1 MTCPGPL
8 TRLETVENQEHIL
21 RLTDAA
27 IAHVKKIREREKLAG
42 RGLRVSVTPGGCSGF
57 SYQLDFDDGPKPE
70 DVVLEMGDLQV
81 YVEKPVLEQL
91 EGTVI
96 DYVSELQGASFRFSN
111 PNATGTC
118 GCGTSF
124 SA

>member
-1 MTCPGPL
+1 M
-8 TRLETVENQEHIL
+8 LEM
-21 RLTDAA
+21 D
-27 IAHVKKIREREKLAG
+27 
-42 RGLRVSVTPGGCSGF
+42 GLRV
-57 SYQLDFDDGPKPE
+57 
-70 DVVLEMGDLQV
+70 
-81 YVEKPVLEQL
+81 YVENAILRQL
-91 EGTVI
+91 EGTTI

>member
-1 MTCPGPL
+1 M
-8 TRLETVENQEHIL
+8 
-21 RLTDAA
+21 TDAA
-27 IAHVKKIREREKLAG
+27 VAHVKKIRERERLDG
-42 RGLRVSVTPGGCSGF
+42 RGLRVSVTPGGCSGY
-57 SYQLDFDDGPKPE
+57 SYKLDFDDGPKP
-70 DVVLEMGDLQV
+70 DDMVLELDGLQV
-81 YVEKPVLEQL
+81 FVEKPILQQL

>member
-1 MTCPGPL
+1 MTWRKPL
-8 TRLETVENQEHIL
+8 TRLQTVESDLNKL

-42 RGLRVSVTPGGCSGF
+42 RGLRVSVMPGGCSGY
-57 SYQLDFDDGPKPE
+57 SYKLDFDDGPKAE
-70 DVVLEMGDLQV
+70 DVVLDMGGLQV
-81 YVEKPVLEQL
+81 YVETAILQQL
-91 EGTVI
+91 DGTVI

>member
-1 MTCPGPL
+1 MTCLEPW
-8 TRLETVENQEHIL
+8 TRLEPVDSLDHSL

-27 IAHVKKIREREKLAG
+27 IAHVKKIRQRENLAG

-57 SYQLDFDDGPKPE
+57 SYKLDFDDGPKPE
-70 DVVLEMGDLQV
+70 DVVLELDDLQV
-81 YVEKPVLEQL
+81 YVEASILQQL
-91 EGTVI
+91 GGTVI

>member
-1 MTCPGPL
+1 MTCPEPWA
-8 TRLETVENQEHIL
+8 RLEPVDSHEQSL

-27 IAHVKKIREREKLAG
+27 IAHVKKIRQRENLAA
-42 RGLRVSVTPGGCSGF
+42 RGLRVSVTTGGCSGL
-57 SYQLDFDDGPKPE
+57 SYKLDFDDAPKPE
-70 DVVLEMGDLQV
+70 DVVLELDGLQV
-81 YVEKPVLEQL
+81 YVESSILQQL
-91 EGTVI
+91 GGTVI
-96 DYVSELQGASFRFSN
+96 DYVSELHGASFRFSN

>member
-1 MTCPGPL
+1 MGS
-8 TRLETVENQEHIL
+8 QDQIL
-21 RLTDAA
+21 RLTDTA
-27 IAHVKKIREREKLAG
+27 IAHVKKIRERENFAG
-42 RGLRVSVTPGGCSGF
+42 RGLRVSVMLGGCSGY
-57 SYQLDFDDGPKPE
+57 SYKLDF
-70 DVVLEMGDLQV
+70 GDETAILQ
-81 YVEKPVLEQL
+81 QL

-111 PNATGTC
+111 PKATGTC

>member
-1 MTCPGPL
+1 M
-8 TRLETVENQEHIL
+8 
-21 RLTDAA
+21 TDAA
-27 IAHVKKIREREKLAG
+27 VAHVKRIREREHLDG
-42 RGLRVSVTPGGCSGF
+42 RGLRVSVTPGGCSGY
-57 SYQLDFDDGPKPE
+57 SYKLDFDDGPKP
-70 DVVLEMGDLQV
+70 DDMVLELDGLQV
-81 YVEKPVLEQL
+81 FVEKPILQQL

>member
-1 MTCPGPL
+1 MTCPQPL
-8 TRLETVENQEHIL
+8 TRLQAVESQEHLL

-27 IAHVKKIREREKLAG
+27 IAHVKKIRERENLASQ
-42 RGLRVSVTPGGCSGF
+42 GLRVSVMPGGCSGY
-57 SYQLDFDDGPKPE
+57 SYKLDFDDGPKPA
-70 DVVLEMGDLQV
+70 DVVLDMDGLEV
-81 YVEKPVLEQL
+81 YVEKPILQQL

>member
-1 MTCPGPL
+1 MDSH
-8 TRLETVENQEHIL
+8 EHSL

-27 IAHVKKIREREKLAG
+27 IAHVKKIRQRENLAD
-42 RGLRVSVTPGGCSGF
+42 RGLRVSVTTGGCSGF
-57 SYQLDFDDGPKPE
+57 SYKLDFDDSPKPE
-70 DVVLEMGDLQV
+70 DVVLELDGLQV
-81 YVEKPVLEQL
+81 YVENAILQQL

>member
-1 MTCPGPL
+1 MTWPEPS
-8 TRLETVENQEHIL
+8 TRLETVDSHEQSL

-27 IAHVKKIREREKLAG
+27 IAHVKKIRQRENLAD
-42 RGLRVSVTPGGCSGF
+42 RGLRVSVTTGGCSGF
-57 SYQLDFDDGPKPE
+57 SYKLDFDDSPKPE
-70 DVVLEMGDLQV
+70 DVVLELEGLQV
-81 YVEKPVLEQL
+81 YVENAILQQL

>member
-1 MTCPGPL
+1 MGS
-8 TRLETVENQEHIL
+8 QDQIL
-21 RLTDAA
+21 RLTDTA
-27 IAHVKKIREREKLAG
+27 IAHVKKIRERENFAG
-42 RGLRVSVTPGGCSGF
+42 RGLRVSVMLGGCSGY
-57 SYQLDFDDGPKPE
+57 SYKLDFDDAPQPE
-70 DVVLEMGDLQV
+70 DVVLEMDGLKV
-81 YVEKPVLEQL
+81 YVETAILQQL

-111 PNATGTC
+111 PKATGTC

>member
-1 MTCPGPL
+1 MTWGEPL
-8 TRLETVENQEHIL
+8 TRLPCVDSHEQDL

-27 IAHVKKIREREKLAG
+27 VAHVKKIRQRENLAD
-42 RGLRVSVTPGGCSGF
+42 RGLRVSVAPGGCSGY
-57 SYQLDFDDGPKPE
+57 SYKLDFDDGPRPE
-70 DVVLEMGDLQV
+70 DMVLEMDGLQV
-81 YVEKPVLEQL
+81 YVETAVMQQL
-91 EGTVI
+91 RGTVI
-96 DYVSELQGASFRFSN
+96 DYVSELQGASFRFTN

>member
-1 MTCPGPL
+1 M
-8 TRLETVENQEHIL
+8 ESQEHIL

-27 IAHVKKIREREKLAG
+27 IAHVKKIRDREKLAH
-42 RGLRVSVTPGGCSGF
+42 RGLRVSVMTGGCSGY
-57 SYQLDFDDGPKPE
+57 SYKLDFDDGPKPE
-70 DVVLEMGDLQV
+70 DVVLEMEGLQV
-81 YVEKPVLEQL
+81 YVENAILQQL

>member
-1 MTCPGPL
+1 MTWPEPS
-8 TRLETVENQEHIL
+8 TRLETVDSHEHML

-27 IAHVKKIREREKLAG
+27 VAHVKKIRERENLAG
-42 RGLRVSVTPGGCSGF
+42 RGLRVSVMPGGCSGY
-57 SYQLDFDDGPKPE
+57 SYKLDFDDGPKPE
-70 DVVLEMGDLQV
+70 DVVLELEGLQV
-81 YVEKPVLEQL
+81 YVENAILQQL
-91 EGTVI
+91 GGTVI

>member
-1 MTCPGPL
+1 MDSP
-8 TRLETVENQEHIL
+8 EHTL

-27 IAHVKKIREREKLAG
+27 VAHVKKIRERENLAG
-42 RGLRVSVTPGGCSGF
+42 RGLRVSVVSGGCSGH
-57 SYQLDFDDGPKPE
+57 SYKLDFDDGPRPE
-70 DVVLEMGDLQV
+70 DQVLELDGLQV
-81 YVEKPVLEQL
+81 YVENAILDQL
-91 EGTVI
+91 AGTVI
-96 DYVSELQGASFRFSN
+96 DYVSALQGASFRFSN

>member
-1 MTCPGPL
+1 MDSL
-8 TRLETVENQEHIL
+8 DHSL

-27 IAHVKKIREREKLAG
+27 VAHVKKIRQRENLAG

-57 SYQLDFDDGPKPE
+57 SYKLDFDDGPKPE
-70 DVVLEMGDLQV
+70 DVVLELDGLQV
-81 YVEKPVLEQL
+81 YVETSILQQL
-91 EGTVI
+91 GGTVI

>member
-1 MTCPGPL
+1 M
-8 TRLETVENQEHIL
+8 L

-27 IAHVKKIREREKLAG
+27 VAHVKKIRERENFAG
-42 RGLRVSVTPGGCSGF
+42 RGLRVSVMAGGCSGY
-57 SYQLDFDDGPKPE
+57 SYKLDFDDGPKPE
-70 DVVLEMGDLQV
+70 DVVLELEDLQV
-81 YVEKPVLEQL
+81 YVENAILQQL

>member
-1 MTCPGPL
+1 MT
-8 TRLETVENQEHIL
+8 N
-21 RLTDAA
+21 AA
-27 IAHVKKIREREKLAG
+27 IAHVKKIRERENLAA
-42 RGLRVSVTPGGCSGF
+42 RGLRVSVMPGGCSGY
-57 SYQLDFDDGPKPE
+57 SYKLDFDDGPKPA
-70 DVVLEMGDLQV
+70 DVVLDMDGLQV
-81 YVEKPVLEQL
+81 FVEKPILQQL

>member
-1 MTCPGPL
+1 M
-8 TRLETVENQEHIL
+8 
-21 RLTDAA
+21 
-27 IAHVKKIREREKLAG
+27 AHVKKIRTRERLDG
-42 RGLRVSVTPGGCSGF
+42 QGLRVSVTPGGCSGY
-57 SYQLDFDDGPKPE
+57 SYKLDFDDGPKA
-70 DVVLEMGDLQV
+70 DDTVLELDGLQV
-81 YVEKPVLEQL
+81 FVEKPILEQL

>member
-1 MTCPGPL
+1 MGNDAN
-8 TRLETVENQEHIL
+8 RL

-27 IAHVKKIREREKLAG
+27 IAHVKKIRERENLAG
-42 RGLRVSVTPGGCSGF
+42 RGLRVSVMPGGCSGY
-57 SYQLDFDDGPKPE
+57 SYKLDFDDGPGPE
-70 DVVLEMGDLQV
+70 DVVLEMGGLQV
-81 YVEKPVLEQL
+81 YVETAILQQL

-96 DYVSELQGASFRFSN
+96 DYVSELQGASFRFAN

>member
-1 MTCPGPL
+1 M
-8 TRLETVENQEHIL
+8 
-21 RLTDAA
+21 D
-27 IAHVKKIREREKLAG
+27 
-42 RGLRVSVTPGGCSGF
+42 GLRV
-57 SYQLDFDDGPKPE
+57 
-70 DVVLEMGDLQV
+70 
-81 YVEKPVLEQL
+81 YVENAILRQL
-91 EGTVI
+91 EGTTI

>member
-1 MTCPGPL
+1 MESEESL
-8 TRLETVENQEHIL
+8 L

-27 IAHVKKIREREKLAG
+27 IAHIKKIREREKLADQ
-42 RGLRVSVTPGGCSGF
+42 GLRVSVAPGGCSGY
-57 SYQLDFDDGPKPE
+57 SYKLDFDNGPGPE
-70 DVVLEMGDLQV
+70 DVVLEMGGLQV
-81 YVEKPVLEQL
+81 YVGKPILQQL

>member
-1 MTCPGPL
+1 MDDH
-8 TRLETVENQEHIL
+8 RQVDHEHVL

-27 IAHVKKIREREKLAG
+27 VTHVKRIRQRENLAD
-42 RGLRVSVTPGGCSGF
+42 RGLRVSVTTGGCSGY
-57 SYQLDFDDGPKPE
+57 SYKLDFDDGPGPE
-70 DVVLEMGDLQV
+70 DTVLEMDGLEV
-81 YVEKPVLEQL
+81 YVEAAILQQL
-91 EGTVI
+91 RGTVI
-96 DYVSELQGASFRFSN
+96 DYVSELQGASFRFTN

>member
-1 MTCPGPL
+1 MTCPEPS
-8 TRLETVENQEHIL
+8 TRLQTVESHEHRL
-21 RLTDAA
+21 LLTDAA
-27 IAHVKKIREREKLAG
+27 IAHVKKIRERENLAD
-42 RGLRVSVTPGGCSGF
+42 RGLRVSVMPGGCSGY
-57 SYQLDFDDGPKPE
+57 SYKLDFDDGPGPE
-70 DVVLEMGDLQV
+70 DVVLEMDGLRV
-81 YVEKPVLEQL
+81 YVENAILRQL
-91 EGTVI
+91 EGTTI

>member
-1 MTCPGPL
+1 MTWPEPS
-8 TRLETVENQEHIL
+8 TRLETVDSHEHSL

-27 IAHVKKIREREKLAG
+27 VAHVKKIRERENLVG
-42 RGLRVSVTPGGCSGF
+42 RGLRVSVMPGGCSGY
-57 SYQLDFDDGPKPE
+57 SYKLDFDDGPKPE
-70 DVVLEMGDLQV
+70 DVVLELEDLQV
-81 YVEKPVLEQL
+81 YVENAILQQL

>member
-1 MTCPGPL
+1 M
-8 TRLETVENQEHIL
+8 TRLPDVDSHEQAL

-27 IAHVKKIREREKLAG
+27 VAHVKKIRQRENLAD
-42 RGLRVSVTPGGCSGF
+42 RGLRVSVAPGGCSGY
-57 SYQLDFDDGPKPE
+57 SYKLDFDDGPRPE
-70 DVVLEMGDLQV
+70 DMVLEMDGLRV
-81 YVEKPVLEQL
+81 YVEAAVLQQL
-91 EGTVI
+91 QGTVI
-96 DYVSELQGASFRFSN
+96 DYVSELQGASFRFTN

>member
-1 MTCPGPL
+1 MTCPERL
-8 TRLETVENQEHIL
+8 TRLQTVESHERIL
-21 RLTDAA
+21 LLTDAA
-27 IAHVKKIREREKLAG
+27 IAHVKKIRERENLAD
-42 RGLRVSVTPGGCSGF
+42 RGLRVSVMAGGCSGY
-57 SYQLDFDDGPKPE
+57 SYKLDFDDGPGPG
-70 DVVLEMGDLQV
+70 DVVLEMDGLRV
-81 YVEKPVLEQL
+81 YVENAVLQQL
-91 EGTVI
+91 EGTTI

>member
-1 MTCPGPL
+1 MTWRGL
-8 TRLETVENQEHIL
+8 STRLETVDSHEHSL

-27 IAHVKKIREREKLAG
+27 VTHVKKIRERENLAG
-42 RGLRVSVTPGGCSGF
+42 RGLRVSVMPGGCSGY
-57 SYQLDFDDGPKPE
+57 SYKLDFDDGPKPE
-70 DVVLEMGDLQV
+70 DVVLELEDLQV
-81 YVEKPVLEQL
+81 YVENAILQQL

>member
-1 MTCPGPL
+1 MDS
-8 TRLETVENQEHIL
+8 QEQAL

-27 IAHVKKIREREKLAG
+27 VAHVKKIREREKLAD
-42 RGLRVSVTPGGCSGF
+42 RGLRVSVMPGGCSGY
-57 SYQLDFDDGPKPE
+57 SYKLDFDDGPGPE
-70 DVVLEMGDLQV
+70 DVVLDMGGLEV
-81 YVEKPVLEQL
+81 YVEKPILQQL
-91 EGTVI
+91 GGTVI